1 MAFFFFGGNK
11 HRDDGALQTAFLEVL
26 FNSSVI
32 QNSEIHI
39 KVGSFSGRL
48 WISGFQPLKA
58 IALLL
63 FSFKAN
69 IVRFFELA
77 KNTSAINLCRL
88 NQCSL

>member
-1 MAFFFFGGNK
+1 
-11 HRDDGALQTAFLEVL
+11 L

-32 QNSEIHI
+32 QNCEILI
-39 KVGSFSGRL
+39 NKKVGAFSGRL

-69 IVRFFELA
+69 IVRFFELS
-77 KNTSAINLCRL
+77 KKTQQSISAD
-88 NQCSL
+88 